1 MCVGFRKL
9 CIDLQRSFK
18 SIRGILELSRCQRIG
33 AHFKAYLKVGAN
45 SLAAGKL
52 KDAADAFEGALE
64 INAQLPEAHTHLI
77 YVYGQLGQAAKAEE
91 HYRAAV
97 RLDPKATEAYFNYG
111 AFLLGHGR
119 PVEAKEAFR
128 MAIEVNPHYA
138 EAHNNL
144 GYLLE
149 GEGKSSEAVAEYRKA
164 LEIKPDFSQ
173 ANFSLGRLLV
183 KEEKFE
189 EGIPR
194 LLRALKTEDED
205 AKASYLY
212 AVGIAFADV
221 GDLENG
227 LRYLRLARDKAEGRK
242 QVSLLT
248 GITEDLRLLQSG
260 KGPQ

>member
-1 MCVGFRKL
+1 
-9 CIDLQRSFK
+9 
-18 SIRGILELSRCQRIG
+18 
-33 AHFKAYLKVGAN
+33 
-45 SLAAGKL
+45 
-52 KDAADAFEGALE
+52 
-64 INAQLPEAHTHLI
+64 LI
-77 YVYGQLGQAAKAEE
+77 YVYGQLGQASKAEE

-111 AFLLGHGR
+111 AFLLSHGR
-119 PVEAKEAFR
+119 PAEAKDAFR
-128 MAIEVNPHYA
+128 VATEINPHYA

-149 GEGKSSEAVAEYRKA
+149 GEGRSLEAMAEYRKA
-164 LEIKPDFSQ
+164 LQIKPDFSQ

-189 EGIPR
+189 QGIPR
-194 LLRALKTEDED
+194 LLKALKTEDED

-212 AVGIAFADV
+212 AVGIAFADF

-242 QVSLLT
+242 QATLLAS
-248 GITEDLRLLQSG
+248 IADDLRLLQSG
-260 KGPQ
+260 KSPQ